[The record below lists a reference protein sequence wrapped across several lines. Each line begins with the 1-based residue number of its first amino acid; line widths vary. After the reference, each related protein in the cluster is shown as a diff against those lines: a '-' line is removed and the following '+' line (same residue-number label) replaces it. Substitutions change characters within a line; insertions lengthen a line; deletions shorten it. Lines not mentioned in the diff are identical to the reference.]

1 MKAIII
7 TILLLIQ
14 IDAFSQTRYFSRN
27 KTLDFYLGTAAG
39 QETFISGAM
48 PKMGALVQNYH
59 TKNKKFSSYYG
70 TDITLG
76 AFFQFWL
83 SVTTHTGIRYN
94 YFSLDNSV
102 AYLGLF
108 PQKLPSKSHFTY
120 NPKLGVKIDWIW
132 FKAGPSILLSHKR
145 ALNNFLKI
153 GEYYYNFEI
162 LFLINTN

>member
-7 TILLLIQ
+7 TIFLLSYTLVFTQ
-14 IDAFSQTRYFSRN
+14 SRN
-27 KTLDFYLGTAAG
+27 KTIDLYAGIAAG
-39 QETFISGAM
+39 QETFISGVM
-48 PKMGALVQNYH
+48 PKIGILTQHLPM
-59 TKNKKFSSYYG
+59 KNKKFSAYYG

-76 AFFQFWL
+76 LFFQFWL
-83 SVTTHTGIRYN
+83 VGTIQAGVRYN
-94 YFSLDNSV
+94 YISLDNSV
-102 AYLGLF
+102 GYLGLF

-120 NPKLGVKIDWIW
+120 NPKLGIKTGPVW

-153 GEYYYNFEI
+153 GECYYNFEI